1 MYAVHTYVYIYIY
14 NGKIFHRI
22 CTKMKKCSH
31 SKIVCWDEV
40 GGRAR
45 WVGIMI
51 MEQRQQKADRSR
63 KMKLSAYGNETQIFC
78 VCVCAGLCECVC
90 VCRRN
95 IWVAFSWSQ
104 TKIEWNPW
112 PNILRS
118 FYVFPFAKIM
128 RSKPQSIRC
137 VHWKRGKRL
146 VNKWIT
152 ITILF
157 PIVKKII
164 TFGLTINIYCLWKIN
179 HVPYHSENSVS
190 GLKT

>member
-1 MYAVHTYVYIYIY
+1 MAAGAHSKQTKRKKFPSPYVYAIHTYVYIY

-95 IWVAFSWSQ
+95 I
-104 TKIEWNPW
+104 
-112 PNILRS
+112 
-118 FYVFPFAKIM
+118 
-128 RSKPQSIRC
+128 
-137 VHWKRGKRL
+137 
-146 VNKWIT
+146 
-152 ITILF
+152 
-157 PIVKKII
+157 
-164 TFGLTINIYCLWKIN
+164 
-179 HVPYHSENSVS
+179 
-190 GLKT
+190 